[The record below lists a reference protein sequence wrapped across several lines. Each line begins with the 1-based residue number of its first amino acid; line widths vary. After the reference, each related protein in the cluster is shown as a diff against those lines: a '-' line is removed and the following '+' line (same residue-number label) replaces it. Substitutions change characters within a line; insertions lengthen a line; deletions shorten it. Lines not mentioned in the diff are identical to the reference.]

1 MSRIRMCGLAVVL
14 AGACAPALAQSLFAG
29 TLRDFAHADV
39 AGVADVL
46 AGELGGE
53 AGRIASWGAG
63 MVRPATGLVQEVGPL
78 AQEDASYDPMGLGED
93 FQAPSECADKPEC
106 QQCYEKAMARIDF
119 NRYYLHRAWSITHQY
134 ARYAEGAMAFGDS
147 ASGIH
152 GLAGM
157 SWQLQGKPP
166 VRQALAELKT
176 TYRRKYA
183 DYVKGLEGALEELGR
198 CEATHAGNDRW
209 FGRYASVYVGMVK
222 DRYRIED

>member
-1 MSRIRMCGLAVVL
+1 MSRSKPWWVVL
-14 AGACAPALAQSLFAG
+14 LLAGTCSQVQAQSLFTGSLA
-29 TLRDFAHADV
+29 DFASADV
-39 AGVADVL
+39 SGVADVV

-53 AGRIASWGAG
+53 AGRIAGWGVNMARSAAG
-63 MVRPATGLVQEVGPL
+63 LASDVGPL
-78 AQEDASYDPMGLGED
+78 ADEDSAYDPMGLGDD

-106 QQCYEKAMARIDF
+106 QQCYEQAMTRIDF

-134 ARYAEGAMAFGDS
+134 SKFAEGAMAFGDS

-152 GLAGM
+152 GMAGM

-166 VRQALAELKT
+166 VRKALAGLKS
-176 TYRRKYA
+176 TYRGKYA
-183 DYVKGLEGALEELGR
+183 DYVRGLEASLEQLGQ

-209 FGRYASVYVGMVK
+209 FGRYASVYVSMIK